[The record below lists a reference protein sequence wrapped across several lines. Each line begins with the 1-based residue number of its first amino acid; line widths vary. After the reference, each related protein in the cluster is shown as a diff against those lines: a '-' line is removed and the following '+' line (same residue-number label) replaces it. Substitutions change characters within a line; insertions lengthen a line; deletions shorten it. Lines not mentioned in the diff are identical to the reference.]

1 MNLHKSGPPHQRP
14 SFFVVSGKNSSKT
27 CFLLQNTRRKK
38 AKQGSPTIS
47 RVPPRGLISSCFLA
61 KTHQTRVFCSK
72 IREERRPIRAHL
84 PFSLSPKEALFIR
97 GCWLKCSKNVCFA
110 SKDAKKE
117 GQSGLPYQFPC
128 PRQEAIFIRGSWQ
141 KRIKNVFFAPQYA
154 KKEGQ
159 SGLIC
164 HFPCLPKRPYLFVIS
179 G

>member
-1 MNLHKSGPPHQRP
+1 MVPDTPLGGEELQRKSGFWR
-14 SFFVVSGKNSSKT
+14 
-27 CFLLQNTRRKK
+27 CFLV
-38 AKQGSPTIS
+38 S
-47 RVPPRGLISSCFLA
+47 RGRGVNPPLPPLEAFFLRGFWK
-61 KTHQTRVFCSK
+61 KTHQKRVFCSK

-84 PFSLSPKEALFIR
+84 PFSLSPQEALFIR
-97 GCWLKCSKNVCFA
+97 DFWLKRSKNVFFA
-110 SKDAKKE
+110 PKYAKKE
-117 GQSGLPYQFPC
+117 GQSGLPYHFPC
-128 PRQEAIFIRGSWQ
+128 PRQEAIFIRGFWQ